1 MTDKIFG
8 VFSSYFSNEYSEVF
22 GTDVGDWIMKPT
34 NTEGKI
40 YRFFCPHNKHA
51 ATDKLSLLLRSLNCY
66 VFSLIVSSFCMLL
79 RRAHHQIKVT

>member
-1 MTDKIFG
+1 MTGKIFG

-40 YRFFCPHNKHA
+40 YR
-51 ATDKLSLLLRSLNCY
+51 
-66 VFSLIVSSFCMLL
+66 SFALTI
-79 RRAHHQIKVT
+79 RTQQQTN